1 MSRFISG
8 MGGVVGKIVEGHPQA
23 IANVTWGLATVG
35 CSGEEVVV
43 KELTREFEDE
53 AVVER

>member
-1 MSRFISG
+1 M
-8 MGGVVGKIVEGHPQA
+8 GKIVEGHPQA